1 MVSFHCG
8 YCNNLNTLSTSKYQ
22 VRMNQSK
29 SGLLYCSSRCSGDA
43 RKHLHNLRLK
53 GIPFHNITTPLNKEL
68 VPFSRGVLAN
78 PEKRGGEEE
87 RSKEK
92 IMGTVLDWIQNNP
105 SVNLMALEI
114 DVQDNGFF
122 VKTSMGSPTLA
133 PSVQAPV
140 QVPVQ
145 QPSPQIDWSGGLD
158 ANMNL
163 AIVTRL
169 KGLSNPP
176 ADISTPT
183 WKTWVGQLT
192 LQEQRTIVGECDAID
207 FSYIDEAIQDWVSGK
222 HCMWVPDFFSEVRKT
237 YGRYLFAQRNRE
249 NNTLY
254 INVDGYNGKE
264 ASCYRCQGQGAMT
277 IANLAWNYKYDIS
290 TSIACDL
297 CGGNHSPLNGT
308 TWTDYI
314 DAKFGIKQVL
324 NNALDSAHGIIKP
337 MILGKP
343 GTNYQVNVST
353 RQVTQVNNS
362 IVIPQVPQQVS
373 PQPEPLPFSDIEDN
387 PFPTS

>member
-1 MVSFHCG
+1 
-8 YCNNLNTLSTSKYQ
+8 
-22 VRMNQSK
+22 
-29 SGLLYCSSRCSGDA
+29 
-43 RKHLHNLRLK
+43 
-53 GIPFHNITTPLNKEL
+53 
-68 VPFSRGVLAN
+68 
-78 PEKRGGEEE
+78 
-87 RSKEK
+87 
-92 IMGTVLDWIQNNP
+92 
-105 SVNLMALEI
+105 
-114 DVQDNGFF
+114 
-122 VKTSMGSPTLA
+122 MGSPTLA
-133 PSVQAPV
+133 PSVQVPV

-145 QPSPQIDWSGGLD
+145 QPSPQIDCSGGLD

-169 KGLSNPP
+169 KGLSSPP

-183 WKTWVGQLT
+183 WKTWVSQLT

-207 FSYIDEAIQDWVSGK
+207 FSYINETTQDWVSGK
-222 HCMWVPDFFSEVRKT
+222 HCMWVSDFFSDNRKT

-249 NNTLY
+249 NHTLY

-343 GTNYQVNVST
+343 GTNYQVNVPT
-353 RQVTQVNNS
+353 RQLTQVNNTP
-362 IVIPQVPQQVS
+362 VIPQVPQQVS
-373 PQPEPLPFSDIEDN
+373 PQSEPLPFSDIEDN